1 MYNNPYMVNPQ
12 FNQQNQMQSYLDRLN
27 SYGMQQQAQTNSQ
40 LIQVNGIESAKAYP
54 TTPNSTVA
62 LFDTNDDILY
72 IKSTDASNFP
82 TIRKFRFKE
91 ESLEVQTQPSVQY
104 VTLDE
109 FNKFKEEILNGKQF
123 ISEPTT
129 STSKSRSKSNTNDST
144 I

>member
-1 MYNNPYMVNPQ
+1 MVNPQ

-123 ISEPTT
+123 ISEPTA

>member
-123 ISEPTT
+123 VSEPTT
-129 STSKSRSKSNTNDST
+129 STTKSRSKSNTNDST
-144 I
+144 V

>member
-40 LIQVNGIESAKAYP
+40 LIQVNGIESATAYP

-123 ISEPTT
+123 VSEPTT
-129 STSKSRSKSNTNDST
+129 STTKSRSKSNTNDST
-144 I
+144 V

>member
-1 MYNNPYMVNPQ
+1 MYNNPYIVNPQ
-12 FNQQNQMQSYLDRLN
+12 FNQQNQMQNYLDRLN

-123 ISEPTT
+123 VSESTT
-129 STSKSRSKSNTNDST
+129 STSKSRSKPNTNDST
-144 I
+144 V

>member
-12 FNQQNQMQSYLDRLN
+12 LNQQNQIQSYLDRLN
-27 SYGMQQQAQTNSQ
+27 SYGMQQQSQTNSQ

-123 ISEPTT
+123 VSEPTT
-129 STSKSRSKSNTNDST
+129 STPKSRSKSNTNDST
-144 I
+144 V

>member
-12 FNQQNQMQSYLDRLN
+12 LNQQNQIQSYLDRLN

-123 ISEPTT
+123 VSEPTT
-129 STSKSRSKSNTNDST
+129 STPKSRSKSNTNDST
-144 I
+144 V

>member
-91 ESLEVQTQPSVQY
+91 ESLEVQAQPSVQY

-123 ISEPTT
+123 VSEPTA
-129 STSKSRSKSNTNDST
+129 STTKSRSKSNANDSA

>member
-123 ISEPTT
+123 ISEPTA